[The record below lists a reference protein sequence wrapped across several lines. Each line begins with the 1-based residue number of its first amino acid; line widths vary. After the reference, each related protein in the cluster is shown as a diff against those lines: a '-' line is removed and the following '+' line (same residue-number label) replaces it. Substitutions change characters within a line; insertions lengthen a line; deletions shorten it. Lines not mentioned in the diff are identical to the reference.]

1 MKGGSDTSV
10 TLEVG
15 ITATMDTRLSE
26 LRSASGINFA
36 ASDERKRLEISSA
49 MEHTQA
55 ATVANGLEGLATP
68 CLVLDVERMERNI
81 ARLRAPVVRGG
92 SDKVEA
98 EWPRFGGWQ

>member
-1 MKGGSDTSV
+1 M
-10 TLEVG
+10 
-15 ITATMDTRLSE
+15 TATTAARLSE
-26 LRSASGINFA
+26 LRSASGTDFA
-36 ASDERKRLEISSA
+36 AGDERTRLEISSA

-68 CLVLDVERMERNI
+68 CLVIDVERMERKI

-98 EWPRFGGWQ
+98 EWPRFGGWK

>member
-1 MKGGSDTSV
+1 MKGDSDTSV

-15 ITATMDTRLSE
+15 MTATMDARLPE
-26 LRSASGINFA
+26 LRSASGTKFA
-36 ASDERKRLEISSA
+36 ASDERNKLETSSA

-55 ATVANGLEGLATP
+55 ATVPNGLEGLR
-68 CLVLDVERMERNI
+68 V
-81 ARLRAPVVRGG
+81 G